1 MMPDSMPTS
10 AASSTV
16 PSPATT
22 PKPLSERHA
31 TPFRELTEAEAMEVA
46 SLSEGKRKHTHA
58 RRAAPRRK

>member
-1 MMPDSMPTS
+1 MMPDSAATS
-10 AASSTV
+10 AASSAV

-31 TPFRELTEAEAMEVA
+31 TPFRELTEAEAMEIA
-46 SLSEGKRKHTHA
+46 ALEDRKGKHGHA